1 MRHIAAPW
9 YPLRNANIQ
18 NLPMTSPAKLDCH
31 LANHLELIAGF
42 FISGEIGGFGCDRYN
57 VPLRMRQHLF

>member
-9 YPLRNANIQ
+9 YPLRNANISESVHDQ
-18 NLPMTSPAKLDCH
+18 PGQPDCH
-31 LANHLELIAGF
+31 PANHLELIAGF

-57 VPLRMRQHLF
+57 VPL